1 MLASRCFFGGA
12 HFCLPPVA
20 SKGEL
25 FRTGSSTAIPH
36 PRLVISPVKALKY
49 PLLLLLLLSLSHVAS
64 AQKRLLVLKST
75 QNKLS
80 IREGQS
86 FYKGTWSVSSSEK
99 PDIFVSQHIKDKER
113 IVFYS
118 DIDSVA
124 FWVKPQRTYD
134 FVVVVNGR
142 DSAYTRISTYPDKRP
157 TLVPKLVFTR
167 APRRSAGS
175 DTIPFRLDRTFGIH
189 LQGRLNGS
197 EPLDFLFDT
206 GAGVLVLTAEAANRK
221 VQLKQDGQAMNTG
234 ADGKRSVPTSSGN
247 TLQVGGLTWR
257 SASLMT
263 IDYQGVKGI
272 DFDGIVGWVAFEDKI
287 VEIDYEHTYLVIH
300 NKLPT
305 LGPDHSRLEMRIRNG
320 IPFVKCLLTVN
331 GQQQEGWFDLD
342 TGSDG
347 WLVVGQQ
354 FAASAGLT
362 GSLQHLGTANTSG
375 SAGGQVTQTV
385 FSLPTLTLG
394 KYQLYQLPLYVNEKD
409 PIGGAIPENIGT
421 QILKRFNLLLD
432 FTTNQLYIKPN
443 KYLYSPIKEFTK

>member
-1 MLASRCFFGGA
+1 MKILKHTFLLA
-12 HFCLPPVA
+12 
-20 SKGEL
+20 L
-25 FRTGSSTAIPH
+25 FLS
-36 PRLVISPVKALKY
+36 ISY
-49 PLLLLLLLSLSHVAS
+49 TAS
-64 AQKRLLVLKST
+64 AQKHLLVLKST
-75 QNKLS
+75 QNELS

-86 FYKGTWSVSSSEK
+86 FHKNIWNVSSATK
-99 PDIFVSQHIKDKER
+99 PDIFVSQHFKGKER

-142 DSAYTRISTYPDKRP
+142 DSAYTRINTYSDKRP
-157 TLVPKLVFTR
+157 SLVPKLFFTR
-167 APRRSAGS
+167 ASHRLVGP
-175 DTIPFRLDRTFGIH
+175 DTIPFRLDKTFGIH
-189 LQGRLNGS
+189 VQARLNTS
-197 EPLDFLFDT
+197 EPLDFFFDT
-206 GAGVLVLTAEAANRK
+206 GAGVLAVTAEAANQK
-221 VQLKQDGQAMNTG
+221 VRLKQDGQAMNTG

-247 TLQVGGLTWR
+247 VLQVGGLTWR
-257 SASLMT
+257 AVPLMT

-272 DFDGIVGWVAFEDKI
+272 DFDGILGWVAFENKV

-300 NKLPT
+300 DKVPT
-305 LGPDHSRLEMRIRNG
+305 VGPDYSQLEMRIRNG

-354 FAASAGLT
+354 FAVNAGLT
-362 GSLQHLGTANTSG
+362 GSLQRLGTAYASG
-375 SAGGQVTQTV
+375 SAGGRVAQAT

-409 PIGGAIPENIGT
+409 PIGGASPENIGT

-432 FTTNQLYIKPN
+432 FSANHLYIKTN
-443 KYLYSPIKEFTK
+443 KYLYSPVKELTK